1 MKRVQ
6 QGFTLIELMI
16 VVAIIGILAAVALPA
31 YQNYLARGQ
40 TSEAISLL
48 GGLKVPLSEAVGIS
62 SLDQACS
69 TNAAVAADPAA
80 VPPVAAVPAGA
91 LNAGNGLV
99 LTGNYVG
106 SITAAVAGGTNCA
119 LTATF
124 KATGVNDIIKSKKVV
139 FTFNPSNGNWN
150 CTSDLDQKVRPA
162 TCSQL

>member
-48 GGLKVPLSEAVGIS
+48 GGLKVPLSEAVGNS

-106 SITAAVAGGTNCA
+106 GITAAITGTSCA

-124 KATGVNDIIKSKKVV
+124 KNTGVNDIIKNKKVV